1 MSRDTRVLDRL
12 FEQHNIPLSID
23 DCVSQRDY
31 EWCYYTNDDYSITV
45 DATFNYNVPNEYEAT
60 VYLYENDSDGIE
72 KHFKE
77 GEEMELIKFITT
89 DKLKLAENRELENIT
104 KDFK

>member
-1 MSRDTRVLDRL
+1 MNKDTKVLDRL

-23 DCVSQRDY
+23 DCSSQRDY
-31 EWCYYTNDDYSITV
+31 EWCYYTNNDFSITV
-45 DATFNYNVPNEYEAT
+45 DASYNYNEPNEYEAT
-60 VYLYENDSDGIE
+60 VSLNDNDEIKKS
-72 KHFKE
+72 FKE

-89 DKLKLAENRELENIT
+89 DKMKLAQNREFERIN